1 MNVRKLL
8 GNNRNWSRPTPQ
20 KGHSDVSVAITTDEF
35 AGRLAG
41 FGWFASTFADGT
53 PGATGRL
60 PASTSSTM
68 HKSVLSTKTSSSGP
82 VLPPRRSRHYP
93 STDSGTIAEMDAR
106 LGPGRNDRFEEAID
120 DALSSLP
127 ADLRA
132 AMSNVEIV
140 VEDEPPDGQPLLG
153 LYRGVPLP
161 RRSSTYS
168 GVLPDKISIFGGPIT
183 RLAAGDADRLRR
195 EVRHVVLHEIA
206 HHFGISDERLIELDR
221 Y

>member
-1 MNVRKLL
+1 MGSVDRHPRSHIFLDIFL
-8 GNNRNWSRPTPQ
+8 EDVTVSRRHVELRWEKDDFHDHVARPQ
-20 KGHSDVSVAITTDEF
+20 CRQLCKCRDRRHTKKK
-35 AGRLAG
+35 RL
-41 FGWFASTFADGT
+41 
-53 PGATGRL
+53 
-60 PASTSSTM
+60 
-68 HKSVLSTKTSSSGP
+68 
-82 VLPPRRSRHYP
+82 YP
-93 STDSGTIAEMDAR
+93 SADSGTIAQMDAR
-106 LGPGRNDRFEEAID
+106 SEPGLNDPFEEAID